1 MIARLLLTG
10 ATVLALGTSAAA
22 SATGAPLT
30 LTGST
35 DLPGYT
41 GDFDHFAID
50 EKDKTLFLAGEES
63 AELEALDLVTGKIK
77 TRLKGFGVPHS
88 LYYMVGANELL
99 VIDGDK
105 PSPVLD
111 AATLK
116 TKRSYKL
123 AKGADSTG
131 YDAAT
136 GHLWVVAGGKDVP
149 QPDSNLIE
157 IDPTSGKVFKSVH
170 FAADHVEAMA
180 IGSMLW
186 INVTDKNK
194 IAVVDTKTGKVAKTW
209 PFTVAEQNACAA
221 YDAKT
226 HRLFIVSRKPG
237 KLVVINTDT
246 GATVAT
252 FDAPARTDQ
261 VIWDAANRRIYATGG
276 EGYIGVVEQDS
287 ADKYHEAAR
296 VPSLAGAK
304 TAILDPVRHRLW
316 VAASPGETKAMAK
329 VLRYDVTPR

>member
-1 MIARLLLTG
+1 MIVRLLLTG
-10 ATVLALGTSAAA
+10 AAVLALATSAAA
-22 SATGAPLT
+22 APLT

-35 DLPGYT
+35 NLPGYT

-88 LYYMVGANELL
+88 LHYMAGANELL

-136 GHLWVVAGGKDVP
+136 GHLWVVTGGKDVP

-157 IDPTSGKVFKSVH
+157 IDPATGKVLKSVH
-170 FAADHVEAMA
+170 FDADHVEAMA

-186 INVTDKNK
+186 INITDKNK

-209 PFTVAEQNACAA
+209 PFTAAEQNACAA
-221 YDAKT
+221 YDPKT

-237 KLVVINTDT
+237 KLVVINADT
-246 GATVAT
+246 GATVAM

-287 ADKYHEAAR
+287 ADKYREAAR

-304 TAILDPVRHRLW
+304 TAILDPARHHLW